1 MQKAK
6 KPLNLYDIQAKK
18 MISRLPDIMHG
29 IMLALF
35 INYAVAFT
43 VSKKKPGSAADRARI
58 LGIVLMLIQTIKT
71 IIWIADS
78 AGSEQHV
85 IMTPVAAM
93 LNLFAV
99 PFVAFILLEISHRQK
114 VKLNFILENT
124 SPFLALFAAYVLT
137 KGRTIDILPDAIYY
151 SFLIMMLA
159 YICYFIAT
167 FVKVIREHDRKV
179 SEFYADTEGKTL
191 GWFKHM
197 LIAMILLAALYFSLY
212 IMGGSLVTILLYY
225 MLSCIIWSIF
235 AWHILNIE
243 ETDDMDESLS
253 EDSSNDGSDAEPMN
267 SLDEFMKRVHD
278 VCMDKEL
285 YTLESLKRDD
295 VARALLTNHTT
306 LTARIK
312 KATGLTFSEYIGSL
326 RLEAA
331 AGMLLKDDETIER
344 IAYSCGYRDKSTF
357 YRAFTKMYGCSP
369 KEYRLRKGK

>member
-6 KPLNLYDIQAKK
+6 KSLNLYDIQAKK

-35 INYAVAFT
+35 INYAVALI

-114 VKLNFILENT
+114 VRLNYILENT

-212 IMGGSLVTILLYY
+212 ILGGSLVTILLYY
-225 MLSCIIWSIF
+225 MLSCIIWSLF

-357 YRAFTKMYGCSP
+357 YRAFTKTYGCSP